1 MGTFFLMTLYVSYRQ
16 YMAND
21 EWTIGDWLINYEGGF
36 VRRGLYGQL
45 ILETSKSLG
54 YSLAFLVMCS
64 HWLFYSIFFYFSTRL
79 LLKEKNLLSI
89 LLLLISPFIF
99 TFQIHST
106 LGGFRKEIMY
116 LAALS
121 YISFTVRSSIARTDK
136 NSKAF
141 LLVATL
147 YPFMILSHE
156 MLAFFLPYIMALYF
170 IYHGVDK
177 PRLAQGTLL
186 VLPSV
191 AAFALAYLYQG
202 GPEFVSAIK
211 SSLGNQMPVKTGAI
225 DWIGYNTSFGTNQV
239 INSIQNQS
247 YLPRYLWY
255 TSLALIAFIPFRHR
269 LKQILSLQVPSLLIL
284 LSVLCSVALSFVAI
298 DWGRFLY
305 LNFTSTFIV
314 CLALEQRS
322 KDLNI
327 TLGIKGLQE
336 KPVALIFLGTLA
348 GIAFLVLYS
357 VGWYIPHCC
366 EWSPYQSDFTRKLLT
381 ILGLN

>member
-1 MGTFFLMTLYVSYRQ
+1 MTLYVSYRQ

-36 VRRGLYGQL
+36 ARRGLYGQF
-45 ILETSKSLG
+45 ILEASKLTG
-54 YSLAFLVMCS
+54 YTPAFFAMCS
-64 HWLFYSIFFYFSTRL
+64 HWFFYSIFFFFSTRL
-79 LLKEKNLLSI
+79 LLKEQNLFST

-99 TFQIHST
+99 TFQIHAT
-106 LGGFRKEIMY
+106 LGGFRKEIIY

-121 YISFTVRSSIARTDK
+121 YISFTVRSSLQGSDR

-141 LLVATL
+141 IIVAAL
-147 YPFMILSHE
+147 YPLMILSHE

-177 PRLAQGTLL
+177 ARIIQAKLL

-191 AAFALAYLYQG
+191 IAFVFAYLYQG

-211 SSLGNQMPVKTGAI
+211 SSLGSQAPIKKGAI
-225 DWIGYNTSFGTNQV
+225 DWIGHDTHFGTNQV
-239 INSIQNQS
+239 INAIQNHS
-247 YLPRYLWY
+247 YLPRYFWY
-255 TSLALIAFIPFRHR
+255 SSLALIAFIPFRHR
-269 LKQILSLQVPSLLIL
+269 VAQVLSYKLPALLIFLSILSSI
-284 LSVLCSVALSFVAI
+284 ALSAVAI

-305 LNFTSTFIV
+305 LNLLSLFIV
-314 CLALEQRS
+314 CLALEQS
-322 KDLNI
+322 PKDLNI
-327 TLGIKGLQE
+327 TLGIEGLLE

-348 GIAFLVLYS
+348 GIAFLVLYG

-366 EWSPYQSDFTRKLLT
+366 EWSPYQSDLTRKLLT
-381 ILGLN
+381 SLGLN